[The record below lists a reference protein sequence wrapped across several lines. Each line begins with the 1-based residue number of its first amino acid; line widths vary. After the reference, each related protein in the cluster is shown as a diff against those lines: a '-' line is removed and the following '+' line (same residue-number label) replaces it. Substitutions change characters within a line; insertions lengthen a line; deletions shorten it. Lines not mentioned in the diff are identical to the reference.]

1 MRSLLLALP
10 VSALFVATAYDDV
23 VRGPNGA
30 LLCETANELRMA
42 LTIIRNK
49 VQPDHNLRCWNVAAG
64 SPLIRVR
71 SVGSYVLVR
80 QPQGSQGYTSPIWLR
95 R

>member
-1 MRSLLLALP
+1 MRVLYSAIFTI
-10 VSALFVATAYDDV
+10 ALFTAAIADVA
-23 VRGPNGA
+23 RRPNGA

-64 SPLIRVR
+64 STLIRIKA
-71 SVGSYVLVR
+71 VGPYLLVR
-80 QPQGSQGYTSPIWLR
+80 QPQGSQGFTSPRWLSP
-95 R
+95 